1 MTPDLVALSHAYL
14 SLPGAFVHRVTD
26 DGWRINRASFRRQDG
41 TLWVFVDGAWTLDL
55 TDAATGGVMLD
66 LLPVA
71 VKVVTRTQPRSF
83 RLMWLAEDGEGLG
96 LRQHST
102 PWLDTLAEAVARVA
116 VAVGRAG

>member
-55 TDAATGGVMLD
+55 TDAATGGVMLARLGD
-66 LLPVA
+66 A
-71 VKVVTRTQPRSF
+71 VGIVEIGPDRIGLRYDSDCPT
-83 RLMWLAEDGEGLG
+83 LGEGA
-96 LRQHST
+96 
-102 PWLDTLAEAVARVA
+102 TLAEAVARAA